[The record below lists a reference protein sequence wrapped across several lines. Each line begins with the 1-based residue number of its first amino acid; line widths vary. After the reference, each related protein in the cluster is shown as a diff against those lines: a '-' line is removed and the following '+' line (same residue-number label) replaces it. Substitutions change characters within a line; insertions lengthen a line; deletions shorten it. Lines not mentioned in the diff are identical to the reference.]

1 MAQKVVV
8 ELVDDLDGT
17 ASEDISTV
25 TFRLDGASYE
35 IDLTENNAERLRE
48 SLAPYVGA
56 ARRTGGRIK
65 RVTTTGPAT
74 RPTADRE
81 QTKAIREW
89 ARDNGWALADR
100 GRIPANV
107 MTAFDEAHATPT
119 PKRGGKRN
127 SQTQNVIVTSWWAR
141 LARGAGY
148 QWRYPGQDDG
158 PWTGRR
164 ARRLRTARRNSRSS
178 SLLSS

>member
-17 ASEDISTV
+17 ASEGINTV
-25 TFRLDGASYE
+25 TFGLDGASYE

-48 SLAPYVGA
+48 SLARYLGA

-65 RVTTTGPAT
+65 RSTTTGPAT
-74 RPTADRE
+74 RPTADRD

-89 ARDNGWALADR
+89 ARNNGWALADR

-107 MTAFDEAHATPT
+107 VTAFDEAHAPPAA
-119 PKRGGKRN
+119 PKRGRKKK
-127 SQTQNVIVTSWWAR
+127 
-141 LARGAGY
+141 
-148 QWRYPGQDDG
+148 
-158 PWTGRR
+158 
-164 ARRLRTARRNSRSS
+164 
-178 SLLSS
+178 

>member
-17 ASEDISTV
+17 ASPDISTV

-65 RVTTTGPAT
+65 RAVSTGPAT
-74 RPTADRE
+74 RPAADRE

-107 MTAFDEAHATPT
+107 MTAFDQAHAAPVA
-119 PKRGGKRN
+119 PKRGRKKK
-127 SQTQNVIVTSWWAR
+127 
-141 LARGAGY
+141 
-148 QWRYPGQDDG
+148 
-158 PWTGRR
+158 
-164 ARRLRTARRNSRSS
+164 
-178 SLLSS
+178 